1 MRNTWLNM
9 LEEAKFFFDTW
20 LNMLEEAKF
29 FFALKFNKSSRN
41 R

>member
-9 LEEAKFFFDTW
+9 LEEAKFLFDTW